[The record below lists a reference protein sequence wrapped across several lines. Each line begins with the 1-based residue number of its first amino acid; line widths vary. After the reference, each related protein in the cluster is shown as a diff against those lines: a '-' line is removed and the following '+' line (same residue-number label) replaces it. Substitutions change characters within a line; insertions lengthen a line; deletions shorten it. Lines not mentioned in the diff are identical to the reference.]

1 MQCRVFATPSGAAD
15 HGCYLLG
22 YLSWLKNDSRFFAPF
37 CQKQKGENMKTR
49 QGFTLIELLVVVLI
63 IGILSSVAL
72 PQYTKAVEKARATEA
87 VQTAATLTRAIDIW
101 LMENGGFP
109 ASTVE
114 DLGLSIEIDGGEWHE
129 GNFYTTTACYTNSC
143 DIEIWRSPEQYTFA
157 LQKTTLNGE
166 WNKICYTQLTEIG
179 RNICKSMTSHG
190 YTYSDTQY

>member
-1 MQCRVFATPSGAAD
+1 
-15 HGCYLLG
+15 
-22 YLSWLKNDSRFFAPF
+22 
-37 CQKQKGENMKTR
+37 MKTR

-143 DIEIWRSPEQYTFA
+143 DIEIWRSPEQYTFG
-157 LQKTTLNGE
+157 LYKTTLNGE